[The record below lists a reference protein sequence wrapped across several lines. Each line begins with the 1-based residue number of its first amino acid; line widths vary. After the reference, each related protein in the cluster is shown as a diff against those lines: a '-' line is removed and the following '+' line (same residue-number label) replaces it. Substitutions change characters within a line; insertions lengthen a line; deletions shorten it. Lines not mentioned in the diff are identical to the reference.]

1 MTLPLQ
7 PAGGAP
13 EVAECAGLPL
23 LDDLDPGVRARI
35 LARCRA
41 VGIPAGTIILEKGAA
56 NDTLHFLLAGT
67 VHIHFDL
74 ASLEHPI
81 VVPPGRM
88 FGEMSVIDDLPVSA
102 WVLAGTDC
110 RVLLVP
116 AELFW
121 GELVTTPGAARQVM
135 RSLAGLLRNNAAS
148 LAAALQE
155 KLKHEALARELS
167 LARDIQ
173 MGMVRRADPWF
184 PGQRRF
190 EIAASMEPAKLVGG
204 DFYDAF
210 LLDDDHL
217 VVALG
222 DVAGK
227 GISAALFMVRALTL
241 LRSHAQRWQSLAATV
256 AGVNDALAADN
267 EAAMFLSMFMGVL
280 DLREGTL
287 DYVNHGHAPPLLRAP
302 DGRAALHPVKPGIVL
317 GMMEGARGAAGTLRL
332 PPGGTL
338 MLYSDG
344 VTEAEDPAQAQLGE
358 AAMLAAAAALPAP
371 EARSLIEGLAAA
383 VAAHAG
389 TAEQADDITM
399 LAVRWLG

>member
-1 MTLPLQ
+1 L
-7 PAGGAP
+7 
-13 EVAECAGLPL
+13 
-23 LDDLDPGVRARI
+23 
-35 LARCRA
+35 
-41 VGIPAGTIILEKGAA
+41 
-56 NDTLHFLLAGT
+56 
-67 VHIHFDL
+67 
-74 ASLEHPI
+74 
-81 VVPPGRM
+81 
-88 FGEMSVIDDLPVSA
+88 VIDYLQLMSAPGNARDGRQNEVSA
-102 WVLAGTDC
+102 ISRGV
-110 RVLLVP
+110 
-116 AELFW
+116 
-121 GELVTTPGAARQVM
+121 
-135 RSLAGLLRNNAAS
+135 
-148 LAAALQE
+148 
-155 KLKHEALARELS
+155 KALARELS

-267 EAAMFLSMFMGVL
+267 EAAMFLRLFMGVL

-287 DYVNHGHAPPLLRAP
+287 DYVNPGHAPPLLRAP
-302 DGRAALHPVKPGIVL
+302 DGRVALHPVKPGIVR

-358 AAMLAAAAALPAP
+358 AAMLAAAAAIAAP